1 MRQLTL
7 NLAFGVL
14 LAVSITFKVSGG
26 IAGSV
31 DEMYPDDGAIS
42 ALLVKEG
49 FQTHHAIP
57 NTDPAWI
64 YGIRGNCRVQ
74 IASVSP
80 QGWHR
85 SVVEWQAAG
94 QTLLYSAGGTLH
106 HRQPILEPLTIH
118 YLNRLKRYLGLDA
131 PAVPVRAIIMAPE
144 CPADAIS
151 RDELAA
157 LSF

>member
-1 MRQLTL
+1 MRRLTL

-14 LAVSITFKVSGG
+14 LAVSIMFKVSGG
-26 IAGSV
+26 VAGSV
-31 DEMYPDDGAIS
+31 DAMYPDDRAIT

-49 FQTHHAIP
+49 FRTHNAAP
-57 NTDPAWI
+57 NTDPLWI
-64 YGIRGNCRVQ
+64 FGVRGNCRVQ

-94 QTLLYSAGGTLH
+94 QTLLYSSSGALH
-106 HRQPILEPLTIH
+106 HRQPILGPLMVH
-118 YLNRLKRYLGLDA
+118 YLNRLKRYMGFDA
-131 PAVPVRAIIMAPE
+131 PAVPVRAIIIAPE

-151 RDELAA
+151 PDELAA